1 VSRARIDGRGRAIP
15 VCLMLLAV
23 AALVISGIEPYD
35 RMTWWLEVTPVIVG
49 LAALAVTWRVFPLT
63 TLLYCLLF
71 LHAVVLMVG
80 GHYSYA
86 RVPIGFTVQEMFD
99 LARNPYDRFGHFAQ
113 GFVPAILAREV
124 LLRCS
129 PLGKGRWLFAIS
141 TSFCLAFS
149 AFYEI
154 IEWWVAVVAGDGSTD
169 FLALQGDPWDT
180 QWDMFTALLGA
191 ISALAVLSRWHDHAL
206 ENLRTRGRAP
216 W

>member
-1 VSRARIDGRGRAIP
+1 MRIDERGRAVP
-15 VCLMLLAV
+15 LGLMLLAA
-23 AALVISGIEPYD
+23 AALLVSGVGPYD
-35 RMTWWLEVTPVIVG
+35 RMTWWLEVTPVILG
-49 LAALAVTWRVFPLT
+49 LAILAATWRRFPLT
-63 TLLYCLLF
+63 TLLYFLLF
-71 LHAVVLMVG
+71 LHALVLVAG
-80 GHYSYA
+80 GHYTYA
-86 RVPIGFTVQEMFD
+86 RVPIGFTVQELFD

-129 PLGKGRWLFAIS
+129 PLRPGRWLFVIS

-149 AFYEI
+149 AFYEL

-191 ISALAVLSRWHDHAL
+191 MSALALLGRWHDHDL
-206 ENLRTRGRAP
+206 ELLRKKVDAP